1 MNIFKPLFSAVAV
14 LCATSVLA
22 VPAPRHT
29 YHYTQ
34 PDGTEI
40 SLTLVGDEFCHYYLT
55 DDNLP
60 VMAKGDSYYFACK
73 GFDGMLA
80 PSSVLA
86 TNSDNRSAT
95 QNQFLSTISSE
106 SITEAIIATRE
117 ASPLYVERKFEIG
130 EDGLPRVSRSE
141 NTSSGIGLMPG
152 YKFPTSGDVRSVV
165 ILVEYADVPF
175 SVSDEET
182 FAYFNGLLNTPGFS
196 EKDAIGSA
204 WDYFNDASCGK
215 FNPTFDVLGPV
226 TLPNNREF
234 YGGNTGSRKDPYAY
248 KMVTDAADILA
259 AQGVDF
265 SVYDNDNN
273 GVVDNVFVFY
283 AGIGEAFTDSEPNSV
298 WPHQSELSYYVGN
311 SRGYKVGET
320 YLNNYACSSELLDT
334 NGTIDG
340 IGTFCHEF
348 SHVFGL
354 PDLYDTANN
363 GTFTPGPW
371 SLMDS
376 GSYNGRNRVPPTYSV
391 FERNAL
397 GWIDLT
403 VIDSPMDLTL
413 NNIMENNEG
422 CVVLSSTQ
430 SEFFLLENRQQVKW
444 DSKLPHHGMLI
455 WHITYNAQR
464 WQKNIVNTIE
474 TKQYVDL
481 VEANGKTGTNSLVYK
496 TYPFPGSRNIT
507 EFNGFTTWNKQTLEF
522 PLTEIKENGG
532 VITAKVAG
540 GAQQSSISSITANSS
555 LRAEGLSLKADEPFD
570 LYDSMG
576 RLVSRESTHATVA
589 TPGIY
594 VAVMNGKASKIA
606 LK

>member
-1 MNIFKPLFSAVAV
+1 MNIFKPIFSVFTLMCAVA
-14 LCATSVLA
+14 AIA

-29 YHYTQ
+29 YQYTQ
-34 PDGTEI
+34 PDGTEV

-60 VMAKGDSYYFACK
+60 VMAKGDAFYFACK
-73 GFDGMLA
+73 GFDGLLA

-86 TNSDNRSAT
+86 TNSSNRSAS

-106 SITEAIIATRE
+106 SISEAISATRE
-117 ASPLYVERKFEIG
+117 ASPLFVSRTLEVG

-141 NTSSGIGLMPG
+141 NTAAGIGLMPG
-152 YKFPTSGDVRSVV
+152 YKFPTSGDVKSVV
-165 ILVEYADVPF
+165 LLVEYADVPF

-182 FAYFNGLLNTPGFS
+182 YNYFNGLLNTPGFS

-204 WDYFNDASCGK
+204 WDFFNDASCGK
-215 FNPTFDVLGPV
+215 FNPTFDVYGPV
-226 TLPNNREF
+226 TLPNNREY
-234 YGGNTGSRKDPYAY
+234 YGGNNGNRKDANAY

-283 AGIGEAFTDSEPNSV
+283 AGIGEAFTDNEPNSV
-298 WPHQSELSYYVGN
+298 WPHQSELSYYFGN
-311 SRGYKVGET
+311 SRGCKVGDV
-320 YLNNYACSSELLDT
+320 YLNNYACSSELLDVS
-334 NGTIDG
+334 GTIDG

-348 SHVFGL
+348 SHVLGL

-363 GTFTPGPW
+363 GSFTPGPW

-376 GSYNGRNRVPPTYSV
+376 GSYSGRNRVPPTYSV

-397 GWIDLT
+397 GWIDLE
-403 VIDSPMDLTL
+403 VIDEPMNITL

-422 CVVLSSTQ
+422 YVLLSSTP

-474 TKQYVDL
+474 TKQYVDII
-481 VEANGKTGTNSLVYK
+481 EANGKTGSNTLVYK
-496 TYPFPGSRNIT
+496 SYPFPGSRNIK
-507 EFNGFTTWNKQTLEF
+507 EFNGFTTWNKQTLDF
-522 PLTEIKENGG
+522 PLTEIKETDG
-532 VITAKVAG
+532 VITAAVAG
-540 GAQQSSISSITANSS
+540 GAQQSSAASVIANCS
-555 LRAEGLSLKADEPFD
+555 LRADGLSLSADEPFD

-576 RLVSRESTHATVA
+576 RLVARGRTQATVSA
-589 TPGIY
+589 PGIY
-594 VAVMNGKASKIA
+594 LAVINGKASKIA